1 MPDKDGVE
9 IYKRFYPWPERF
21 RLGDPVLVKAITD
34 MSWPDFVTALAEQ
47 EDAYAAARETG
58 EEVEV
63 DQVVLAGLIAVAFW
77 QGNPQ
82 MSRDKARRAVERIP
96 QDEIEIVEG
105 DEGDVG
111 PPALSE
117 TEAVGA
123 GPSTTSSASAAQPE
137 AQEATEIPPDSTSDE
152 TNPNGSGSPGSLS
165 ALPESLPA

>member
-9 IYKRFYPWPERF
+9 IYKRFYPWPDRF
-21 RLGDPVLVKAITD
+21 RLGDPVLVKEITG
-34 MSWPDFVTALAEQ
+34 MRWPDFVAALDEI
-47 EDAYAAARETG
+47 D
-58 EEVEV
+58 EEEAP

-111 PPALSE
+111 PPALVE
-117 TEAVGA
+117 TEAA
-123 GPSTTSSASAAQPE
+123 GSGPEATLSASDGSPE